1 MTAALLSLSAV
12 APAGAGAA
20 GVTDLTINPTGSFSA
35 SGAIVTGTATCD
47 PEVNGMGAVVSLR
60 QVSGGRTIEGYVD
73 AELVCDGDAQPWG
86 VLILGDHVDNQ
97 GNSLWQPGP
106 ATARIFIEDPLGGPG
121 QSVERV
127 ITLERT
133 WSHVGTGPL
142 ATSTGTSASVRYP
155 AGIVSGDLLLLGCQ
169 GKNNAMN
176 WSAPGFTT
184 VPGPGS
190 QPVGPAGLRFELLTS
205 WAVGGESEPGRVLSV
220 TSTTGLNGWS
230 CSITAMR
237 GGWGRGLVW
246 YHGSPTANQ
255 PRRDMVAHDQV
266 HLEGYLITHWFAS
279 SDDNNHGL
287 TSHGVMAF
295 GGSAYDTTIGTDHAA
310 SMSWHVGTQPECP
323 QGCPPPAG
331 AEPFV
336 TMRQRSNGPDAYAAA
351 TFVFSPVELVP

>member
-1 MTAALLSLSAV
+1 MTAAALSLTAV

-20 GVTDLTINPTGSFSA
+20 GVTDLTIDPTGSFSA
-35 SGAIVTGTATCD
+35 SGAIVTGTATCG

-60 QVSGGRTIEGYVD
+60 QVTGGRTIEGYVD
-73 AELVCDGDAQPWG
+73 AQLACDGDSQPWG

-106 ATARIFIEDPLGGPG
+106 ATARIFVEDPLGGPG
-121 QSVERV
+121 QSVERT
-127 ITLERT
+127 ITLERS

-142 ATSTGTSASVRYP
+142 ATSTGTQMSVRYP
-155 AGIVSGDLLLLGCQ
+155 TGIVSGDLLLLGCQ

-184 VPGPGS
+184 IPGPGS
-190 QPVGPAGLRFELLTS
+190 PPVGPAGLRFELLTS
-205 WAVGGESEPGRVLSV
+205 WAAGGESEPGRVLTV

-310 SMSWHVGTQPECP
+310 SMSWHV
-323 QGCPPPAG
+323 AG
-331 AEPFV
+331 AAPSV
-336 TMRQRSNGPDAYAAA
+336 TMRQRSNGPDSYAAA
-351 TFVFSPVELVP
+351 TFVFSPVEIVP